1 LQLQADDDLDE
12 PQQPNSAPLPF
23 KRESPPPHDAQL
35 FAKLTANGVLTSPPR
50 RRALSP
56 SGVASPIA
64 PEPGPHSNEMQGGGS
79 KSRSR
84 GGEQEDESLAR
95 VGFLPSRLGDAVGSL
110 HTSKIPSPSPSK
122 PPRLPSAGSLRQGQS
137 PQKRNG
143 SSDPGKQVVQPEQD
157 GLEHEGKRPRV
168 GEDTTGQKPT
178 KPVAQKMEQ
187 SHAQTGG
194 GASTGEGGVSLRGG
208 PRLRA
213 EGLMAPPAAD
223 AASLRRQVAALQV
236 ELEAHIEGEG
246 RLQSINNQLRER

>member
-1 LQLQADDDLDE
+1 MQLQADDDLDE
-12 PQQPNSAPLPF
+12 PQQPRSAPLPF
-23 KRESPPPHDAQL
+23 ERESPPPHDAQF

-56 SGVASPIA
+56 SEVASPKA
-64 PEPGPHSNEMQGGGS
+64 SEPGPHPNEMQGGSS

-84 GGEQEDESLAR
+84 GDEQEDESLAR
-95 VGFLPSRLGDAVGSL
+95 VGFLPSRLGDAVGAV
-110 HTSKIPSPSPSK
+110 HTSKISSPSPSK
-122 PPRLPSAGSLRQGQS
+122 PPRLLSAGSLRQGQS

-143 SSDPGKQVVQPEQD
+143 SLDPGKQVVQPAQD
-157 GLEHEGKRPRV
+157 GLENEGKPSRV
-168 GEDTTGQKPT
+168 GEDPTGQKPG
-178 KPVAQKMEQ
+178 KPVIQKMDQ
-187 SHAQTGG
+187 GHAQTGG
-194 GASTGEGGVSLRGG
+194 GASTVEGGVSLRGG